1 MTTRNNIESIYVNIN
16 SIRLRL
22 EQLSLRTDLPEDFF
36 DEMYSILSR
45 LEQGNNI
52 ISNKYKG
59 E

>member
-1 MTTRNNIESIYVNIN
+1 MTARNNIESIYVNIN

-36 DEMYSILSR
+36 DEMYSILFR

>member
-36 DEMYSILSR
+36 DEMYSILFR

>member
-16 SIRLRL
+16 SIRLSL
-22 EQLSLRTDLPEDFF
+22 EQLSLRTDLPEALF
-36 DEMYSILSR
+36 DEMYSILFR